1 MNKKIILTSF
11 IILLVNSFYAQ
22 DADENYTPKG
32 GVFGASFKKRTSS
45 AYEISNSVSFNP
57 ALLLRSTTALFYE
70 RKLGSSETVKAGIGF
85 ATNYDRYLFT
95 IADGMDYFNYDGY
108 FSLNELS
115 KNSNL
120 NSGLFLYL
128 SFKYYYDDLMD
139 GSYIEIN
146 YRRNTYNGTAMF
158 SDYSSSG
165 NKDFS
170 VIANSFY
177 LNWGRQITSGGSLK
191 LTHDFYI
198 GGGFR
203 IVQMSEV
210 DFNNSNNT
218 YRFTNEMIDIGMAPA
233 LVAGYAIGFGF

>member
-70 RKLGSSETVKAGIGF
+70 RKIGSSETVKAGIGF

-95 IADGMDYFNYDGY
+95 IADGMDYFEYDGY
-108 FSLNELS
+108 SLTYLS
-115 KNSNL
+115 KNSKL
-120 NSGLFLYL
+120 NSGLFMYL

-139 GSYIEIN
+139 GSYVEIN
-146 YRRNTYNGTAMF
+146 YRRNSYNSTAVI
-158 SDYSSSG
+158 SDLTANGS
-165 NKDFS
+165 KDFS

-177 LNWGRQITSGGSLK
+177 LNWGRHITSGGSLK

-198 GGGFR
+198 GFGLR
-203 IVQMSEV
+203 IVQMNEMNV
-210 DFNNSNNT
+210 DYSNNT
-218 YRFTNEMIDIGMAPA
+218 YRFSNEMVDIGMAPA